1 MTCSFVYSSVWIAS
15 CYRWISWCNAN
26 SSTTL
31 YVHITLSV
39 CVSSLIQSNSSM
51 HHYECIAVCKEISL
65 QRGRFCARSPA
76 SYIPRSSKDRSS
88 WMFFIQVAV
97 CWRKFKDGL
106 AIICNLI
113 HSCKMPQ
120 ESETTGLNDGWKW
133 WLVGNATDVGISDS
147 RVTVSVCVWLWTL
160 GIRFCHACK
169 LDRSRNTPICH
180 WRCATLSRVSVVSR
194 NSQIYRR
201 QPWSRSLSLWLFASL
216 SLCVCLSVYVL
227 FSDLH
232 TECVCYYLLWLK
244 W

>member
-1 MTCSFVYSSVWIAS
+1 MTCSFVCSSVWIAS

-133 WLVGNATDVGISDS
+133 WLVGNASDVGISDS
-147 RVTVSVCVWLWTL
+147 RVTVSVCVCDC
-160 GIRFCHACK
+160 GH
-169 LDRSRNTPICH
+169 
-180 WRCATLSRVSVVSR
+180 
-194 NSQIYRR
+194 
-201 QPWSRSLSLWLFASL
+201 
-216 SLCVCLSVYVL
+216 
-227 FSDLH
+227 
-232 TECVCYYLLWLK
+232 
-244 W
+244 